1 MVLAEIEKNP
11 MEKIMITISEFKKKK
26 YVDLRVY
33 FMNDEM
39 EWRPT
44 KKGITIAPDLI
55 DQVIDAL
62 KRAKEEFEK

>member
-11 MEKIMITISEFKKKK
+11 MEKIMITISEFKKKR

>member
-1 MVLAEIEKNP
+1 MFLAEIEKNP